1 MMPEISLKDAI
12 IDTAVML
19 AAESSWESLKLYQ
32 VADTLGISLN
42 DIRSVFNEKDAII
55 DAWFDRADEAMIK
68 ASEQSEFS
76 DLPTRQKLVHCLMV
90 WFKTLGQ
97 QQQVTRQMIAAKLE
111 FGHVH
116 IQFPAIMR
124 ISRTVQWLREACQRD
139 ATLPRRALE
148 ETALTSIYIAT
159 FGFWLNDR
167 SQQYRATRQLLDFK
181 LSIVER
187 LSQCVFRQSK
197 TD

>member
-1 MMPEISLKDAI
+1 MSETPLTDAI
-12 IDTAVML
+12 VDTAVML
-19 AAESSWESLKLYQ
+19 AAQSDWESLRLYQ
-32 VADTLGISLN
+32 VAEKLGISLN
-42 DIRSVFNEKDAII
+42 DIRSQFNEKDAIV
-55 DAWFDRADEAMIK
+55 DAWFDRADQAMLD
-68 ASEQSEFS
+68 ACDQTGFSEMSA
-76 DLPTRQKLVHCLMV
+76 RQKIVHCLMA
-90 WFKTLGQ
+90 WFEALGK

-124 ISRTVQWLREACQRD
+124 ISRTVQWLREAAQRN
-139 ATLPRRALE
+139 APLPRRALE

-167 SQQYRATRQLLDFK
+167 SHQYQATRQLLDFK
-181 LSIVER
+181 LSIAER
-187 LSQCVFRQSK
+187 FSRCLFRDSK